1 MNEEFKKLE
10 KDYEEIQKELELLKE
25 EEVEEEELSIEDLEA
40 SFKDAELNSKAI
52 QFPKSDLLEAI
63 KHNVVSGWLCPKC
76 NKVNAPT
83 ILQCICYNQQP
94 YKAIEPYRKPWKNPY
109 DNAFPNWPTHIYYH

>member
-25 EEVEEEELSIEDLEA
+25 EEVEEEMSIEDLEA

-83 ILQCICYNQQP
+83 ILQCICYGIQP
-94 YKAIEPYRKPWKNPY
+94 YITNPNPY
-109 DNAFPNWPTHIYYH
+109 NDRWIKPYEVYC